1 MPVLSVG
8 AGVDYSRPNQRIF
21 PRAPEWNESWDVGFN
36 VNWPLWD
43 GGRAKADVAQVSA
56 SQRAIVQRLA
66 EFDTVLEFEV
76 HQRQLDLA
84 AAVASIQASTEE
96 VASAA
101 EARRVVTERFKS
113 GLASNTDVLD
123 AQQNLVVARLER
135 TQSLAAVRLAEARLD
150 RTLGR

>member
-1 MPVLSVG
+1 M
-8 AGVDYSRPNQRIF
+8 
-21 PRAPEWNESWDVGFN
+21 E
-36 VNWPLWD
+36 
-43 GGRAKADVAQVSA
+43 
-56 SQRAIVQRLA
+56 RLA

-84 AAVASIQASTEE
+84 AAAAAIPAASEE

-123 AQQNLVVARLER
+123 AQQNLVVAQLER
-135 TQSLAAVRLAEARLD
+135 TQALAAVRLAEARLD